1 MTAGRLESTEVEDGA
16 FTLIEIL
23 IVMAVLAILA
33 GIGFSVMSG
42 VKERAHR
49 SRTRGEL
56 AVIAQSLEHYRAHY
70 GDYPWIEEGSTGENE
85 LYAALIGHRSPTGAL
100 ERRSNGQL
108 VNGRDRLVDKKGK
121 HFIEPAQLST
131 FLKIDPVADI
141 SNGGESATL
150 DRGYRENHLIDP
162 WGSPYLYAYRK
173 TIQGSGDGRWTRAGY
188 ILMSRG
194 PDGEA
199 GFSVPMDGELN
210 RAMREDAL
218 ARDNLYATTN

>member
-1 MTAGRLESTEVEDGA
+1 MSAGRTVSMEVDEEA
-16 FTLIEIL
+16 FTLVELL

-33 GIGFSVMSG
+33 GISFSVVSG
-42 VKERAHR
+42 VTERALR
-49 SRTRGEL
+49 ARARGEL
-56 AVIAQSLEHYRAHY
+56 AIIAQSLEHYRAHY
-70 GDYPWIEEGSTGENE
+70 GDYPWIEAGSTGESE

-100 ERRSNGQL
+100 ERSSNGQL
-108 VNGRDRLVDKKGK
+108 VSGRDRLVDKKGK

-131 FLKIDPVADI
+131 FLEIAPVADL
-141 SNGGESATL
+141 SDGGEGSTL
-150 DRGYRENHLIDP
+150 DRGYRDNYLVDP
-162 WGSPYLYAYRK
+162 WGSPYLYAYRR
-173 TIQGSGDGRWTRAGY
+173 TFPGSGDGRWTRAGY

-199 GFSVPMDGELN
+199 GFSVPMDGELK